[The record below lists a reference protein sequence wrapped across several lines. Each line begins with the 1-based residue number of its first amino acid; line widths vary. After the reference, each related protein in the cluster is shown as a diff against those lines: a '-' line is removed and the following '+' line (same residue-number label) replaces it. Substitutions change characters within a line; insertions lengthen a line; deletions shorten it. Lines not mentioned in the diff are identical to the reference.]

1 MCRLLPR
8 KVLSSYYQR
17 VSESEKDGENE
28 REGQPVANQLHLN
41 NYEKALYYLVTRN
54 KLNSQHKNTSSAQQQ
69 VSCF

>member
-28 REGQPVANQLHLN
+28 REG
-41 NYEKALYYLVTRN
+41 
-54 KLNSQHKNTSSAQQQ
+54 
-69 VSCF
+69 